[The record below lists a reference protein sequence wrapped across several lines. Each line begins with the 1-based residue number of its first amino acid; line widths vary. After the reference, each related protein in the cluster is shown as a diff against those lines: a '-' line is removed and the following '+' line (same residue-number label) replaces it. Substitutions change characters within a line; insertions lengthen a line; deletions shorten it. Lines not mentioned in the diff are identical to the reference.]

1 MIFTRRHFGA
11 ASLTALAMAGAGSA
25 SCAAQTATYRNEVT
39 GYGALRRDPAGFFD
53 LPTGFSYRVIS
64 REGAAMADGF
74 ITPGKFDGMGCIP
87 LGGNRVALIRNHELK
102 PGDNA
107 AGPSGG
113 AKKREERLAQL
124 PVFGRDSKGRVLPGG
139 TTTLVY
145 NLRSRRSEM
154 EYLSLAGTAVN
165 CAGGITPWGS
175 WLSCEETTLTA
186 PQTQTSHGWVF
197 EVPAARRGLADPVP
211 LKAMGRFRHEA
222 AAVDP
227 ASGIV
232 YLTEDRDDGLLYR
245 FLPASRGQLGQGGR
259 LQALAF
265 ADASLAADSRNWK
278 AKTIEVGVRHSVR
291 WIDCDDVESPQ
302 DDLRL
307 QGHAAGAVRFARGE
321 GIHIGLAPDG
331 TSEFFFTCTS
341 GGDRRHGQIFRYR
354 PGNGDGGSLELFAE
368 SADPLLMDYA
378 DNIAVAPWGHLIVC
392 EDRTGTAIN
401 HLKGVTPAGKFYT
414 IARLNAPTELAGAC
428 FSPDGETLFV
438 NAYSPGR
445 TLAINGPWR
454 RFSDQ
459 PV

>member
-113 AKKREERLAQL
+113 ATNRKERLARL
-124 PVFGRDSKGRVLPGG
+124 PVFDRDSDGRVLPGG

-245 FLPASRGQLGQGGR
+245 FLPASRASCARAAGCKRWPLPMRYWLPTAATGR
-259 LQALAF
+259 RRQSRSACATPFAGSTATMSKARKTICACKATPRVPHALPAARAF
-265 ADASLAADSRNWK
+265 TSVLRRTGPANSSSLA
-278 AKTIEVGVRHSVR
+278 
-291 WIDCDDVESPQ
+291 
-302 DDLRL
+302 L
-307 QGHAAGAVRFARGE
+307 
-321 GIHIGLAPDG
+321 
-331 TSEFFFTCTS
+331 
-341 GGDRRHGQIFRYR
+341 
-354 PGNGDGGSLELFAE
+354 
-368 SADPLLMDYA
+368 
-378 DNIAVAPWGHLIVC
+378 
-392 EDRTGTAIN
+392 
-401 HLKGVTPAGKFYT
+401 PAGS
-414 IARLNAPTELAGAC
+414 GAM
-428 FSPDGETLFV
+428 
-438 NAYSPGR
+438 A
-445 TLAINGPWR
+445 
-454 RFSDQ
+454 RFSDTGRGTAMAAVSNSS
-459 PV
+459 PNRSIRW